1 MFKNKLIIG
10 ILGAMSTVVLVNA
23 CSSGGGGSSATA
35 NEFSSLPEVTGP
47 VTSNG
52 TLGIGTLATTGV
64 VLSSPGT
71 FSSGMSLQMCEN
83 VNLLKEIMREASQPD
98 KILCYMGAMKSAGV
112 IPASVNLAD
121 GELKYVR
128 LTNLPAEAQSFR
140 IKKSSRENSQPI
152 VRFRIE
158 KTNGA
163 VTSFKMHSCFDG
175 TPSSP
180 TQSEYISQV
189 FASGIATVTSKYSG
203 SESTMSF
210 GSEMTATGNFS
221 NAWDTKNISGQRY
234 FSDSGQSNKMT
245 INMDQFSNQLE
256 MSIAMQG
263 IHGSDAFTNRFFTVA
278 QLIGTSPSTF
288 AIGDG
293 SSKVNMSYDQGN
305 NSSIEHSDTAT
316 YSWNGDTRMNI
327 TPASSGTYYTSA
339 DTGTVPAAPGSAT
352 PISFTGDEAWDCTVP
367 SGATV
372 IDADFT
378 VGGLTIVN
386 GMNACNTKYGEGGSW
401 INCPY

>member
-1 MFKNKLIIG
+1 MFKNKLIIV
-10 ILGAMSTVVLVNA
+10 ILCALSTVILVNA
-23 CSSGGGGSSATA
+23 CSSGGGGGSAAA

-64 VLSSPGT
+64 VLNNPGT

-98 KILCYMGAMKSAGV
+98 KILCYMSAMKSAGV

-128 LTNLPAEAQSFR
+128 LTNLPMEVQSFR
-140 IKKSSRENSQPI
+140 VKKTSRDNSQPI
-152 VRFRIE
+152 VRFRIQ
-158 KTNGA
+158 KTNGV

-189 FASGIATVTSKYSG
+189 FADGIATVTSKNIG
-203 SESTMSF
+203 TESTQSF

-234 FSDSGQSNKMT
+234 FSDGGQSNKMT
-245 INMDQFSNQLE
+245 INMDQFSNQIE

-263 IHGSDAFTNRFFTVA
+263 IFGSDSFTNRFFTVA

-293 SSKVNMSYDQGN
+293 SSKVNMSFDQGN
-305 NSSIEHSDTAT
+305 NSSIEHSDSAT

-327 TPASSGTYYTSA
+327 TPATSGTYYTSA
-339 DTGTVPAAPGSAT
+339 NTGTVPAAPGAAS
-352 PISFTGDEAWDCTVP
+352 PITFSGEDAWDCTVP
-367 SGATV
+367 SGTTV
-372 IDADFT
+372 IDANFT

-386 GMNACNTKYGEGGSW
+386 GMDACNQRYGDGGNW
-401 INCPY
+401 ISCPY